1 MSGRPFVVTDALPP
15 ERASETALG
24 GKGHHLVRL
33 RGLGLPVP
41 PFVIVTSRAFDA
53 AVGRTRPAEVSTGG
67 LESAGAAALADA
79 SRRITRRIRA
89 VGCPADLAEELRAA
103 LAERGLLGVRLAVR
117 SSAIG
122 EDSARHSFAGLM
134 ETRLNVAAEDVPAAL
149 VEVWASAFSPGA
161 LAYRRRKGVDVRR
174 IRTAVIVQE
183 MVSAASAGVLFTED
197 PGTPVRGGS
206 LIVAAW
212 GLGEGVV
219 QGAVEAD
226 TYRLGPGGE
235 IATRRGGQTSRI
247 VPAATGGT
255 RSEALP
261 LPLRQRAVLRED
273 QVRRLDTVGA
283 AIEGALGSPQDVEW
297 AFDAEGRLF
306 VLQARPIV
314 LAEPSGPDGAGR
326 LWDNSNIV
334 ESYPGLT
341 LPLTF
346 SFVQGAYAQAFRR
359 AGAVFFPIAN
369 PLESRP
375 HLFETLLGLLDGRV
389 YYNLLSWYEM
399 FSFLARPEHHRR
411 TWDRMVGVRGAEA
424 PPPPTEGT
432 RPLPVRVMAAFG
444 ALRVLLG
451 VRGHGRR
458 FARSFDAFYRRH
470 RDAARSSN
478 PAVRYRRVERE
489 AARFWHLTLFND
501 LCAMR
506 YHEWVATLAT
516 RWLPDHEDLAN
527 RLLANGAGVESVGP
541 ARSLTRIVS
550 HVRSAPVWRERFARE
565 SDTELWRSLQAAS
578 PADPLRAAL
587 EAHVAAFGDRGIEEL
602 KLETVTFR
610 EKPESLLPLVRR
622 LLATGPS
629 VEARREDQDRRRQ
642 EAEAILA
649 RRLGGPR
656 RRVFGMVLKRARVAI
671 RNRENMRLARG
682 RLFGIVRGL
691 FRRMGEQLAAAGVL
705 ARAEDVFSLTTDE
718 VLGRLEGTGVTHD
731 LRALVA
737 LRRREYAEFAK
748 RRPPDRFETH
758 GLPATAPVAETET
771 RRDET
776 RRLEGTGCSAGI
788 VTGPA
793 RVVHDPSAD
802 TVRADQVLVA
812 RSTDPGWVFLM
823 MSAAGLVA
831 ERGSPLSHTA
841 IIGRELGIPTVVG
854 VEGATARIPDGARL
868 TIDGTTGDV
877 QWA

>member
-1 MSGRPFVVTDALPP
+1 MSGLPLVVTDALPP
-15 ERASETALG
+15 ERANEGALG

-33 RGLGLPVP
+33 SGLGLPVP
-41 PFVIVTSRAFDA
+41 PFVIVTSRAFDE
-53 AVGRTRPAEVSTGG
+53 AVGRSREVEVSTDG
-67 LESAGAAALADA
+67 LESAGPAALAAA
-79 SRRITRRIRA
+79 SRRIIRHIRA
-89 VGCPADLAEELRAA
+89 VGCPADLAEELQTA
-103 LAERGLLGVRLAVR
+103 LAERGLLGARLAVR

-122 EDSARHSFAGLM
+122 EDSVRHSFAGLM
-134 ETRLNVAAEDVPAAL
+134 ETRLNVAAEDVPADL

-161 LAYRRRKGVDVRR
+161 LAYRRRKGVDLRR
-174 IRTAVIVQE
+174 IQTAVIVQE
-183 MVSAASAGVLFTED
+183 MVAATSAGVLFTRD
-197 PGTPVRGGS
+197 PGTPVHGGS
-206 LIVAAW
+206 LIVAAR

-219 QGAVEAD
+219 QGTVEAD
-226 TYRLGPGGE
+226 TYRLGLGGE
-235 IATRRGGQTSRI
+235 VETRRGGQTSRV

-255 RSEALP
+255 RSEAVPEP
-261 LPLRQRAVLRED
+261 LQQRAVLRDDE
-273 QVRRLDTVGA
+273 VRRLDAVGG
-283 AIEGALGSPQDVEW
+283 AIEGAMGSPQDVEW
-297 AFDAEGRLF
+297 AFDSKGRLF

-314 LAEPSGPDGAGR
+314 PGEPTGDDERR

-346 SFVQGAYAQAFRR
+346 SFVRSAYAHAFRR
-359 AGAVFFPIAN
+359 ACAAFFPVAN

-375 HLFETLLGLLDGRV
+375 QLFETLLGLLDGRV

-399 FSFLARPEHHRR
+399 FSFLARPERHRR
-411 TWDRMVGVRGAEA
+411 TWDRMVGVSGVETPSLPR
-424 PPPPTEGT
+424 EGT
-432 RPLPVRVMAAFG
+432 QPLPVRAMAALG

-470 RDAARSSN
+470 RHAARSPT
-478 PAVRYRRVERE
+478 PAARYRRLERE
-489 AARFWHLTLFND
+489 AARFWHLTLFTD

-506 YHEWVATLAT
+506 YHEWVVALAA
-516 RWLPDHEDLAN
+516 RWMPEHEDLAN
-527 RLLANGAGVESVGP
+527 RLLAAGEGVESVGP
-541 ARSLTRIVS
+541 ARSLARIVS
-550 HVRSAPVWRERFARE
+550 HVRSAPGWRERFARE
-565 SDTELWRSLQAAS
+565 DDAELWRSLQAAPS
-578 PADPLRAAL
+578 AEPLRAAL
-587 EAHVAAFGDRGIEEL
+587 EAHVEAFGDRGIEEL

-610 EKPESLLPLVRR
+610 EKPESLLAVVRR
-622 LLATGPS
+622 LLDAGPS
-629 VEARREDQDRRRQ
+629 IGARREGQDRKRR
-642 EAEAILA
+642 EAEAIVA

-656 RRVFGMVLKRARVAI
+656 RLVFGMVLKRARAAI

-691 FRRMGEQLAAAGVL
+691 FRGMGERLAAAGVL
-705 ARAEDVFSLTTDE
+705 VQAADVFYLTTDE
-718 VLGRLEGTGVTHD
+718 VLGCVEGTGVTRG

-737 LRRREYAEFAK
+737 LRRREYAGFAK
-748 RRPPDRFETH
+748 RHPADRFETH
-758 GLPATAPVAETET
+758 GLPLAASVAEPET
-771 RRDET
+771 SRGES
-776 RRLEGTGCSAGI
+776 RRLGGTGCSAGV

-793 RVVHDPSAD
+793 HVVHGPGSD
-802 TVRADQVLVA
+802 TVRGDQVLVA

-854 VEGATARIPDGARL
+854 VEGATTRIPDGARL
-868 TIDGTTGDV
+868 TIDGGSGDV

>member
-1 MSGRPFVVTDALPP
+1 MTGPRLVVTDALPP
-15 ERASETALG
+15 ERANDGALG

-41 PFVIVTSRAFDA
+41 PFVIVTSRAFDE
-53 AVGRTRPAEVSTGG
+53 AVGRSREVEVSTGG
-67 LESAGAAALADA
+67 LESAGAGALAAA
-79 SRRITRRIRA
+79 SRRITRHIRA
-89 VGCPADLAEELRAA
+89 KGCPADLAEELRAA
-103 LAERGLLGVRLAVR
+103 LAERGLLGARLAVR

-134 ETRLNVAAEDVPAAL
+134 ETRLNVGVEDVPAAL

-161 LAYRRRKGVDVRR
+161 LAYRQRKGVDLRR

-183 MVSAASAGVLFTED
+183 MVWPASAGVLFTRD
-197 PGTPVRGGS
+197 PGPPVHGGS
-206 LIVAAW
+206 LIVAAR

-219 QGAVEAD
+219 QGTVEAD
-226 TYRLGPGGE
+226 TYRLGSGGE
-235 IATRRGGQTSRI
+235 VETRRGGQTSWI
-247 VPAATGGT
+247 VPAATRGT

-261 LPLRQRAVLRED
+261 KPLRQRAVLRDDE
-273 QVRRLDTVGA
+273 VRRLDAVGG
-283 AIEGALGSPQDVEW
+283 AIEGAMGSPQDVEW
-297 AFDAEGRLF
+297 AFDKKGRLF
-306 VLQARPIV
+306 VLQTRPIV
-314 LAEPSGPDGAGR
+314 PGEPTGEGERR

-346 SFVQGAYAQAFRR
+346 SFVRSAYAQAFRR
-359 AGAVFFPIAN
+359 ACAAFFPLAN

-375 HLFETLLGLLDGRV
+375 QLFETLLGLLDGRV

-399 FSFLARPEHHRR
+399 FSFLARPERHRR
-411 TWDRMVGVRGAEA
+411 TWDRMVGVRVVET
-424 PPPPTEGT
+424 PSPLPEDP
-432 RPLPVRVMAAFG
+432 RPLSVRAMAALG
-444 ALRVLLG
+444 ALRILLG

-470 RDAARSSN
+470 RDAARSSTL
-478 PAVRYRRVERE
+478 AARYRRVERE
-489 AARFWHLTLFND
+489 AARFWHLTLFTD

-506 YHEWVATLAT
+506 YHEWVATLAA
-516 RWLPDHEDLAN
+516 RWMPEHEDLTN
-527 RLLANGAGVESVGP
+527 RLLAASEGVESVGP
-541 ARSLTRIVS
+541 ARSLARIVS

-565 SDTELWRSLQAAS
+565 SDTELWRSLQAAPS
-578 PADPLRAAL
+578 AEPLRAAL
-587 EAHVAAFGDRGIEEL
+587 EAHVEAFGDRGIEEL

-610 EKPESLLPLVRR
+610 EKPESLLALVRR
-622 LLATGPS
+622 LLDTGPS
-629 VEARREDQDRRRQ
+629 VGARREDQDRRRR
-642 EAEAILA
+642 EAERIVAE
-649 RRLGGPR
+649 RLGGPR
-656 RRVFGMVLKRARVAI
+656 RLVFGMVLERARAAI

-691 FRRMGEQLAAAGVL
+691 FRGVGEQLAAAGVL
-705 ARAEDVFSLTTDE
+705 AQAADVFYLTTDE
-718 VLGRLEGTGVTHD
+718 VLGCVEGTGVTCD

-737 LRRREYAEFAK
+737 LRRREYAGFAK
-748 RRPPDRFETH
+748 RRPADRFETH
-758 GLPATAPVAETET
+758 GLPLAAPVAKTE
-771 RRDET
+771 RLRDET
-776 RRLEGTGCSAGI
+776 RRLGGTGCSAGI

-793 RVVHDPSAD
+793 RVVHDPRAD
-802 TVRADQVLVA
+802 TVRGDQVLVA

-868 TIDGTTGDV
+868 TIDGGNGDV